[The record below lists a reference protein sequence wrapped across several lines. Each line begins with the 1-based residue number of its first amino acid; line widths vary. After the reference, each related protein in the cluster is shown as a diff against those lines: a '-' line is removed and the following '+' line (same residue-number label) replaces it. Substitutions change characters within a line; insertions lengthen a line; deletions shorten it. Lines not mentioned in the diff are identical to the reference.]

1 MEDAATSAVGHERAS
16 AVLEVV
22 EVLLPKPH
30 VLPDAG
36 DAARVLEGAAD
47 AAQRPHRSRPS
58 SHQLL
63 GRSQRIRGPIE
74 AVAAVLSIL
83 EAFVLNGRGY
93 EFLARLSPACKSITL
108 LPWLLEMISGCT

>member
-1 MEDAATSAVGHERAS
+1 MEDVATSAVGHERAS
-16 AVLEVV
+16 SVLEVV

-63 GRSQRIRGPIE
+63 GRSHQLLGRSQRIRGPRDGGCSPQH
-74 AVAAVLSIL
+74 LGSLCL
-83 EAFVLNGRGY
+83 EWKRV
-93 EFLARLSPACKSITL
+93 
-108 LPWLLEMISGCT
+108 

>member
-63 GRSQRIRGPIE
+63 GQSQRIRGPRGGGCSPQH
-74 AVAAVLSIL
+74 LGSLCL
-83 EAFVLNGRGY
+83 EWKRV
-93 EFLARLSPACKSITL
+93 
-108 LPWLLEMISGCT
+108 

>member
-1 MEDAATSAVGHERAS
+1 MEDVATSAVGHERAS

-22 EVLLPKPH
+22 EILLPKPH

-63 GRSQRIRGPIE
+63 GRSQRIRGPRGGGC
-74 AVAAVLSIL
+74 SPQL
-83 EAFVLNGRGY
+83 EEGMNFW
-93 EFLARLSPACKSITL
+93 LASLLHAKASPFCL
-108 LPWLLEMISGCT
+108 GCWR